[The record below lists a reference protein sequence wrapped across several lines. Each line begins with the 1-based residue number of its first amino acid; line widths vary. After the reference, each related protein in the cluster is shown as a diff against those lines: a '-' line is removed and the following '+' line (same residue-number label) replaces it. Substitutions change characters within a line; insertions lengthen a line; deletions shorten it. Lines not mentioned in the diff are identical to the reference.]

1 MKNVIGGS
9 LDMRR
14 LRLGSILVAAV
25 IAAACGSTG
34 GGGTPANSYAGKTIK
49 LGAILSITGAGG
61 VYGPSSREGMD
72 LAVEQ
77 INKSGGVSG
86 AMIDLTTRDD
96 ASTQS
101 QSAQVAQTMIQSD
114 QDLALLGPTL
124 SNSAVAVHPLAENQ
138 HIPIL
143 AVSTTGINIVPN
155 CNFPSTVACRYVF
168 RDSLGEET
176 AIPDNIKSY
185 TTDAH
190 PATGVLLVA
199 RDDKFSSDG
208 GKIVE
213 ATVSQY
219 GINLLK
225 TIGFNKAELDL
236 SPYVTQAVQLKPDV
250 IFITSLGG
258 IPAKIMIE
266 ARKQGWQGQFLGGNG
281 FNTATVSK
289 NAGAA
294 GLGARSAS
302 AWYLGNSFPSN
313 SDFVTAYRAKYAN
326 ADGTPK
332 NPDQFAAQG
341 YTAIKVLADA
351 ARRANLTF
359 SDLPGDRDKL
369 RAAMETVN
377 IQSPLGPFQF
387 TSQHDVKQ
395 TVWIIKM
402 DGAGGFTLVHE
413 IKAS

>member
-1 MKNVIGGS
+1 
-9 LDMRR
+9 MRR
-14 LRLGSILVAAV
+14 VRLVSLLVAAV
-25 IAAACGSTG
+25 IAGACGSTG
-34 GGGTPANSYAGKTIK
+34 GGGTPTNSYAGKTIK
-49 LGAILSITGAGG
+49 LGAVLSITGAGG
-61 VYGPSSREGMD
+61 VYGPQSRDGMQ
-72 LAVEQ
+72 LAVDQ
-77 INKSGGVSG
+77 TNKGGGVNG
-86 AMIDLTTRDD
+86 AQISLTVKDD
-96 ASTQS
+96 ASDKA
-101 QSAQVAQTMIQSD
+101 QSATVAQTMIQAD

-124 SNSAVAVHPLAENQ
+124 SNSAVAVHPLAESLKT
-138 HIPIL
+138 PIL

-155 CNFPSTVACRYVF
+155 CNFPATTPCRYVF

-185 TTDAH
+185 SGDAH

-199 RDDKFSSDG
+199 QDDKFSSDG
-208 GKIVE
+208 GKIVQD
-213 ATVSQY
+213 TVAQY
-219 GINLLK
+219 NINLLK
-225 TIGFNKAELDL
+225 VIKFNKAEADL
-236 SPYVTQAVQLKPDV
+236 SPYVTQAVQQKPDV

-266 ARKQGWQGQFLGGNG
+266 ARKQSWQGQFLGGNG

-289 NAGAA
+289 NAGTA
-294 GLGARSAS
+294 GQGARSAS

-313 SDFVTAYRAKYAN
+313 SDFVTAFKTAYGH
-326 ADGTPK
+326 D
-332 NPDQFAAQG
+332 PDQFAAQG
-341 YTAIKVLADA
+341 FTAIKVIADA

-377 IQSPLGPFQF
+377 IQTPLGPFQF
-387 TSQHDVKQ
+387 TSAHDVKQ

-402 DGAGGFTLVHE
+402 DGQGGFTLVHE

>member
-1 MKNVIGGS
+1 VVS
-9 LDMRR
+9 V
-14 LRLGSILVAAV
+14 LVASV
-25 IAAACGSTG
+25 IAAACGSTSEVR
-34 GGGTPANSYAGKTIK
+34 TSDNSYAGKTLK
-49 LGAILSITGAGG
+49 LGAILSITGQGS
-61 VYGPSSREGMD
+61 VYGPSSREGME

-77 INKSGGVSG
+77 INKSGGVNG
-86 AMIDLTTRDD
+86 ARINLTVRDD
-96 ASTQS
+96 ASMQS
-101 QSAQVAQTMIQSD
+101 QSAQVAQAMIQTD

-155 CNFPSTVACRYVF
+155 CNFPSTLGCRYVF

-176 AIPDNIKSY
+176 AIPDNVKSY
-185 TTDAH
+185 AADAK
-190 PATGVLLVA
+190 PTTGVLLVA
-199 RDDKFSSDG
+199 RDDKFSIDG

-213 ATVSQY
+213 ATVGKY
-219 GINLLK
+219 GITLKK
-225 TIGFNKAELDL
+225 TIGFNKTEPDL
-236 SPYVTQAVQLKPDV
+236 SSYVTQAVQLNPDV

-258 IPAKIMIE
+258 IPAEIMHE

-289 NAGAA
+289 DAGADGA
-294 GLGARSAS
+294 GARSAS
-302 AWYLGNSFPSN
+302 AWYLGNTFPSN
-313 SDFVTAYRAKYAN
+313 TDFVTAYKAKYAN
-326 ADGTPK
+326 LDGTPR

-341 YTAIKVLADA
+341 FTAIKILADA

-359 SDLPGDRDKL
+359 TDLTGDRDRL
-369 RAAMETVN
+369 RTAMETVN

-387 TSQHDVKQ
+387 TSTHDVKQ

-402 DGAGGFTLVHE
+402 DGQGGFTLVHE